1 MIGQVIRQT
10 LGLSLLT
17 SGASEKASEIEATN
31 PEQQSQPE
39 KQEVT
44 AEQSEVAI
52 SDLAKQLSL
61 NLDDDEPDWKQ
72 VQAMASQLSSTMES
86 LFLKA
91 GIDTS
96 APIRINI
103 HPYTGTPFVGEHPDK
118 GRIQRLLDETPD
130 ILQQIKNVNTVAS
143 YSYQISQS
151 NYGVSS
157 SATPMATI
165 STQHT
170 TPEHQAITHNKLHS
184 ALEQYEQTIHTTR
197 ISMEYKHDMGISLDV
212 LSPSKA
218 RRQLPAL

>member
-151 NYGVSS
+151 NHGVSS
-157 SATPMATI
+157 SATPMATT
-165 STQHT
+165 SAQPTSS
-170 TPEHQAITHNKLHS
+170 EHQAITHNKLHS
-184 ALEQYEQTIHTTR
+184 ALELYEQTTHTTR

-218 RRQLPAL
+218 KHQLPAL

>member
-10 LGLSLLT
+10 LGLSLGT
-17 SGASEKASEIEATN
+17 SGASESASEIEATN
-31 PEQQSQPE
+31 PEQQRQPQ

-44 AEQSEVAI
+44 AEQSEVVI
-52 SDLAKQLSL
+52 SDLAKQLSF

-72 VQAMASQLSSTMES
+72 VQTMASQLFSNMES
-86 LFLKA
+86 LFLKM

-118 GRIQRLLDETPD
+118 ERIQRLLDETPD

-151 NYGVSS
+151 NHGVSS
-157 SATPMATI
+157 SATPMATT
-165 STQHT
+165 SAQPTSS
-170 TPEHQAITHNKLHS
+170 EHQAITHNKLHS
-184 ALEQYEQTIHTTR
+184 ALELYEQTTHTTR